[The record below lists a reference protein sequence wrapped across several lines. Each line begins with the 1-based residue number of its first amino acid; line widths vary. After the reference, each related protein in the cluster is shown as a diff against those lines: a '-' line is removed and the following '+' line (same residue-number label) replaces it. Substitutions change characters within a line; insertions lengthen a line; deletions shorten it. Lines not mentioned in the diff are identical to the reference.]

1 MLAYIAETIKG
12 IENLK
17 HDQDSDCHAAT
28 GGVRRPDPVCAAA
41 AEAYFD
47 AYIERKSEG
56 EANEAAAVAY
66 VDALDKVDNYC
77 LTMFTEIFLFRIPS
91 RPGVLPVPRPQ
102 RPTLRSLMWT
112 LRGLAGAQS
121 WGRTLGGSWRQ
132 SGSEKSKQR
141 FINMYLSCRNT
152 YKP

>member
-12 IENLK
+12 IENKKKLF
-17 HDQDSDCHAAT
+17 QDSDFYAAL

-66 VDALDKVDNYC
+66 VAALDKVDNK
-77 LTMFTEIFLFRIPS
+77 T
-91 RPGVLPVPRPQ
+91 V
-102 RPTLRSLMWT
+102 
-112 LRGLAGAQS
+112 
-121 WGRTLGGSWRQ
+121 
-132 SGSEKSKQR
+132 
-141 FINMYLSCRNT
+141 
-152 YKP
+152 

>member
-12 IENLK
+12 IENQKLV
-17 HDQDSDCHAAT
+17 QDSDFHAAA

-47 AYIERKSEG
+47 AYIEKKSEG

-77 LTMFTEIFLFRIPS
+77 LTKFTEIFLFRIPS
-91 RPGVLPVPRPQ
+91 RPGALPVPRPQ
-102 RPTLRSLMWT
+102 KPTLRSLMWT
-112 LRGLAGAQS
+112 LRDLAGAES

-132 SGSEKSKQR
+132 SGSEKSEQR
-141 FINMYLSCRNT
+141 FIIMYLSCRN
-152 YKP
+152 K